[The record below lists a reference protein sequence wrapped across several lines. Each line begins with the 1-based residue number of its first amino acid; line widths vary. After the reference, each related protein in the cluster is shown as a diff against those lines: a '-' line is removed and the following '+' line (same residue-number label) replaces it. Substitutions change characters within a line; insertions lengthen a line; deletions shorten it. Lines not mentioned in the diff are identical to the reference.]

1 MAQLLIRQIEE
12 DVKEKLRKRA
22 KRNGVSVEAEA
33 RAILR
38 AELLRTEPDEYGL
51 GSKIAAL
58 FRDIPDNDEPLPE
71 FPRESFKPRKFD
83 GE

>member
-1 MAQLLIRQIEE
+1 MAQLLIRQIDE
-12 DVKEKLRKRA
+12 DVKESLRKRA

-38 AELLRTEPDEYGL
+38 AELLRTDPGEYGL

-58 FRDIPDNDEPLPE
+58 FRGIPDNDKPFERKLDEPVQHV
-71 FPRESFKPRKFD
+71 KFD
-83 GE
+83 E

>member
-12 DVKEKLRKRA
+12 DVKESLRKRA
-22 KRNGVSVEAEA
+22 KRHGVSIEAEA

-38 AELLRTEPDEYGL
+38 AELLRTDPDEYGL

-58 FRDIPDNDEPLPE
+58 FRDIPENDEPFERKLNEPV
-71 FPRESFKPRKFD
+71 RRAKFD
-83 GE
+83 E

>member
-1 MAQLLIRQIEE
+1 MAQLLIRQIDE
-12 DVKEKLRKRA
+12 DVKESLRKRA

-38 AELLRTEPDEYGL
+38 AELLRTDPGEYGL

-58 FRDIPDNDEPLPE
+58 FRDVPDNSEPFERKLDQPA
-71 FPRESFKPRKFD
+71 RRAKFD
-83 GE
+83 E

>member
-12 DVKEKLRKRA
+12 DVKERLRKRA

-38 AELLRTEPDEYGL
+38 AELARTDPDDYGL
-51 GSKIAAL
+51 GTKIAAL
-58 FRDIPDNDEPLPE
+58 FKGIPDNDQPFERKLDQPV
-71 FPRESFKPRKFD
+71 RRTKFD
-83 GE
+83 E

>member
-12 DVKEKLRKRA
+12 DVKESLRKRA

-38 AELLRTEPDEYGL
+38 AELLRTDPDEYGL

-58 FRDIPDNDEPLPE
+58 FRGIADNDEPFERNLDQPV
-71 FPRESFKPRKFD
+71 RRAKFD
-83 GE
+83 E